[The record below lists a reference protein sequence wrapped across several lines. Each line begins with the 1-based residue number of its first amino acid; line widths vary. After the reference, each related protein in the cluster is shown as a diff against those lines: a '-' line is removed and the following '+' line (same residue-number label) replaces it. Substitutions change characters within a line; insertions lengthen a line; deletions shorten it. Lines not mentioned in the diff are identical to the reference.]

1 MLKTLPFFLFLFPL
15 ALCRNQGTIQD
26 HYRDAVSMHGQGVV
40 DYDTAYRFGEI
51 ESSHSMAAIARA
63 CLKRNRGKDRD
74 CARGA
79 LQVKP
84 STALYHC
91 GIKDRH
97 LLNTKIGIY
106 CGVIYLAWIKKRE
119 RARDLHEQA
128 GFYYQGPTGY
138 RRARLQRTPKERK
151 KWLAIN
157 RYVVKLEAVE
167 VPVTA
172 PAESWWIYGTVT
184 RYF

>member
-1 MLKTLPFFLFLFPL
+1 MQCSRPRHSFYFFFRSPWFRQRALSRITTEMLSQCT
-15 ALCRNQGTIQD
+15 
-26 HYRDAVSMHGQGVV
+26 V

-51 ESSHSMAAIARA
+51 ESSHKMAAIARA

-79 LQVKP
+79 L
-84 STALYHC
+84 YHC
-91 GIKDRH
+91 GIKDRY

-106 CGVIYLAWIKKRE
+106 CGVIYLTWIKKRE